1 MSKTAISHYFLFLA
15 NVIVRVEM
23 SLFVGVPWPRPS
35 QRNIHSLQ
43 SGSRHQSASHL
54 RDTRETRESHAAR
67 DSGLLSGYDTST
79 TGTARSSRG
88 SSTSSTDS
96 LTSWSSNTHSQHS
109 HHEKHQDTGQVR
121 HSLAGMSC
129 AYAYLNHI
137 LVHVIFLCVS

>member
-1 MSKTAISHYFLFLA
+1 
-15 NVIVRVEM
+15 M

-129 AYAYLNHI
+129 AYLNH
-137 LVHVIFLCVS
+137 LFVHVPMLCEVNVNFVILYHNNEG

>member
-1 MSKTAISHYFLFLA
+1 
-15 NVIVRVEM
+15 M

-129 AYAYLNHI
+129 AYLNH
-137 LVHVIFLCVS
+137 LFVHVPMLCE